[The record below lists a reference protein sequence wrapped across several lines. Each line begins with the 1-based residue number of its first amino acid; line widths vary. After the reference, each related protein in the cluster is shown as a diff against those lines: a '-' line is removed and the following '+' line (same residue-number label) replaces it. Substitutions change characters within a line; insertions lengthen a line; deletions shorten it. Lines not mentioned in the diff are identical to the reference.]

1 MGHSQQKCY
10 TALIY
15 SVCAASLILA
25 ALPSWAESTES
36 QSQSA
41 LRLWRNV
48 ALYEGIARHDYREP
62 DPLGRVNPLNSETG
76 PIPTTELKLRWRGQ
90 LAQALPELVVQT
102 HVSYTQGQTDYR
114 GYLQQGVTLAPYNA
128 RTGNTLQALSLRLG
142 LPLNAFSR
150 QQWAHHVVPY
160 VEQSRNRWQRNL
172 AQYGETFAWQTTTL
186 GAMALWPLADLGLPE
201 MSSFTVEADVSVA
214 RTRRPSM
221 SAPALG
227 FVADLGEASEH
238 HLALGLYYA
247 VTPTWMLGLRY
258 QAQRTNFGTSAS
270 VAGLEYPGAS
280 RNHQCW
286 LVSIGTHF

>member
-1 MGHSQQKCY
+1 MGHSQQKCFR
-10 TALIY
+10 ALIQ
-15 SVCAASLILA
+15 SVSAVSLILA
-25 ALPSWAESTES
+25 ALVSRAESNES
-36 QSQSA
+36 QSESA

-48 ALYEGIARHDYREP
+48 TLYEGIARHDYREP
-62 DPLGRVNPLNSETG
+62 DPLGRVNPLNNEVG
-76 PIPTTELKLRWRGQ
+76 AIPTTELTLRWRGRVV
-90 LAQALPELVVQT
+90 QALPELVVQT
-102 HVSYTQGQTDYR
+102 RVGYAQGQTDYS
-114 GYLQQGVTLAPYNA
+114 GYLQQGVTLTPYNA
-128 RTGNTLQALSLRLG
+128 RTGNTLQALSLRVG
-142 LPLNAFSR
+142 LPLNAVSQ

-160 VEQSRNRWQRNL
+160 VEQSRSRWQRNL

-186 GAMALWPLADLGLPE
+186 GAMALWPLADLSLPE
-201 MSSFTVEADVSVA
+201 MSRLTLEVDAAVA

-227 FVADLGEASEH
+227 FAADLGEAGEH

-258 QAQRTNFGTSAS
+258 EAQRTNFGTSAS

-280 RNHQCW
+280 RSRQCW